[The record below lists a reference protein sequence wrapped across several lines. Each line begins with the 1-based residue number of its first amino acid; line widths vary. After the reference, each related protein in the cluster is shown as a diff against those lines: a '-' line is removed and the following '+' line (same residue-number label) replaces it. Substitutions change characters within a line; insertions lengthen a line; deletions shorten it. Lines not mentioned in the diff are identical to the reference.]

1 MQKKT
6 TKLTALLLA
15 SMIALSGCGGNGGN
29 TNNGGDAKP
38 EGGSTTAS
46 DTKKDDKKDEK
57 KDDKKDAKADDERI
71 TDLVLPVAVSRELET
86 FNILYAQRQEDS
98 ENLTN
103 LVDGLLEADPQG
115 KLVPAIAESWETND
129 GGLTWTFHIRDGV
142 KWVNVKGEE
151 MADCNAQDFATGL
164 EWVLNFHKN
173 DSANTSMP
181 LEMIKGAKEYYEYTK
196 SLSKE
201 EAYALNGGEGSKFRE
216 MVGFE
221 VPDDNTVVYH
231 CLAEKPYFDSLG
243 TYNCLYPAPQALIDE
258 MGPEAYKAINNEN
271 MWYNGCYTMTEYLQ
285 GNEKVFT
292 KNPLYWDKDCTLFDT
307 ATFKMSESNDI
318 SYQLYESG
326 EVDTVGLGEARI
338 NTIAKNPNDPLYGY
352 MVPDVPSKHSYQY
365 HFNWDKK
372 KEDGTPDTNWN
383 TAIANESFRRSWYYG
398 LNLADYFKRSNAI
411 NPMVCE
417 NNYYTMKGLCYT
429 SDGTDYVDLV
439 RKELGLP
446 EMDGKTP
453 VRLNAEKYEA
463 AKAQAI
469 EELTA
474 LGVTFPVEVDYYI
487 IGSNQ
492 TALDS
497 ANVLKQAF
505 TNSFGDDYIKLNIKT
520 YIKSLR
526 QEVVQA
532 HLQSL
537 VSNGWGADYG
547 DPQNFLGQELIGY
560 DNADYSA
567 HYSFINDV
575 EETPE
580 TKALLDTYREF
591 TKMVEEADK
600 ITDDMDARYAAY
612 AKAEAYMLDKV
623 LVLPVN
629 YGIGWCLTKVVNDT
643 KINAMFGIQNNK
655 MKNWETKKSGYTSAE
670 KGVADQIAAF
680 TAASAQ

>member
-1 MQKKT
+1 
-6 TKLTALLLA
+6 
-15 SMIALSGCGGNGGN
+15 
-29 TNNGGDAKP
+29 
-38 EGGSTTAS
+38 
-46 DTKKDDKKDEK
+46 
-57 KDDKKDAKADDERI
+57 
-71 TDLVLPVAVSRELET
+71 
-86 FNILYAQRQEDS
+86 
-98 ENLTN
+98 
-103 LVDGLLEADPQG
+103 
-115 KLVPAIAESWETND
+115 
-129 GGLTWTFHIRDGV
+129 
-142 KWVNVKGEE
+142 
-151 MADCNAQDFATGL
+151 
-164 EWVLNFHKN
+164 
-173 DSANTSMP
+173 
-181 LEMIKGAKEYYEYTK
+181 
-196 SLSKE
+196 
-201 EAYALNGGEGSKFRE
+201 
-216 MVGFE
+216 
-221 VPDDNTVVYH
+221 
-231 CLAEKPYFDSLG
+231 
-243 TYNCLYPAPQALIDE
+243 
-258 MGPEAYKAINNEN
+258 
-271 MWYNGCYTMTEYLQ
+271 
-285 GNEKVFT
+285 
-292 KNPLYWDKDCTLFDT
+292 
-307 ATFKMSESNDI
+307 
-318 SYQLYESG
+318 
-326 EVDTVGLGEARI
+326 
-338 NTIAKNPNDPLYGY
+338 
-352 MVPDVPSKHSYQY
+352 
-365 HFNWDKK
+365 
-372 KEDGTPDTNWN
+372 
-383 TAIANESFRRSWYYG
+383 
-398 LNLADYFKRSNAI
+398 
-411 NPMVCE
+411 
-417 NNYYTMKGLCYT
+417 
-429 SDGTDYVDLV
+429 
-439 RKELGLP
+439 
-446 EMDGKTP
+446 MDGKTP

-629 YGIGWCLTKVVNDT
+629 YGIGWCLTKVDNDT

-655 MKNWETKKSGYTSAE
+655 MKNWETKKSGYTSQE